1 MARIRRIVIPDTA
14 HHITQ
19 RGVRSM
25 NIFFKD
31 EDYEYYKE
39 LLFAQCKL
47 HELDIVSYCLMTNHV
62 HLIAIPKNTE
72 SLAKAIGETH
82 RLYTRKINFEQK
94 VKGHLFQERF
104 YSTPLDET
112 HLLHAVK
119 YVEQNP
125 VKAYMVKYPWDY
137 KYSSAKYRLNLV
149 KEDKLLSNCSPINK
163 IVNYKE
169 FLQENAQTKFIKEKT
184 RTGKPCGDDEFYDKI
199 KSLTGTDYKNKKT
212 GRPKKENTYT

>member
-1 MARIRRIVIPDTA
+1 MARIKRIIIPNTP

-25 NIFFKD
+25 NIFFKH

-39 LLFAQCKL
+39 LLFTQSKL
-47 HELDIVSYCLMTNHV
+47 NDVKIISYCLMTNHV
-62 HLIAIPKNTE
+62 HIIAIPKHKD

-104 YSTPLDET
+104 FSTPLDDEY
-112 HLLHAVK
+112 LLNALR

-125 VKAYMVKYPWDY
+125 VKALMVKYPWDY
-137 KYSSAKYRLNLV
+137 SYSSAKYRLNLIE
-149 KEDKLLSNCSPINK
+149 EDKLLSNYEPINN
-163 IVNYKE
+163 IINYRE
-169 FLQENAQTKFIKEKT
+169 FLEENTQTEFLEEKT
-184 RTGKPCGDDEFYDKI
+184 RTGKPCGDESFYDKI
-199 KSLTGTDYKNKKT
+199 KLLTGIDYKNRKS
-212 GRPKKENTYT
+212 GPKGKNEDS